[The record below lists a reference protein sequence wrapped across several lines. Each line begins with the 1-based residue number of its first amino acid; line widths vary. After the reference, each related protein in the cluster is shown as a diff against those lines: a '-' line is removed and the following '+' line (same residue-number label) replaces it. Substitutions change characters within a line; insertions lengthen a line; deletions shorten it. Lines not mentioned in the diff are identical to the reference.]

1 MATNRIWSVLWN
13 VFDNQTKGS
22 FKRML
27 IASKDHLDKLKKIV
41 ITHPALQSELDFLL
55 PHFIHFQETYT
66 AADSNHLYYQS
77 QTQAVEKMFAD
88 LSNYWIK
95 KWDIAI
101 QNHFLEGTV
110 EYTMLLGDR
119 RTPFQSGSYEER
131 VSKIRSLATRLQD
144 FPQLSTIQA
153 EVSQYATDIE
163 NARTK
168 QQGLEYK
175 ESNYSNN
182 LEAAR
187 KALAQ
192 AMFGVLGA
200 LQRYFWDNLE
210 AVETLYE
217 LQYWTSPTRKAK
229 EGSQKIAVDIA
240 ANEQVVLAH
249 QVMEGND
256 TFEIEAKLGAAVA
269 VYGLNSLDEPMPINA
284 RIISG
289 GTTEILTILDIA
301 SSENGE
307 ANFLVCKN
315 LQKNAVST
323 IYWQE
328 LVSILEE

>member
-1 MATNRIWSVLWN
+1 MANGRLWSALWN

-27 IASKDHLDKLKKIV
+27 IASKDHLDKLRQVVLI
-41 ITHPALQSELDFLL
+41 HPQLQGELDFLL
-55 PHFIHFQETYT
+55 PHFIHFQEVY
-66 AADSNHLYYQS
+66 AGADSNRLYYQS
-77 QTQAVEKMFAD
+77 NTQNVEKMFAD
-88 LSNYWIK
+88 LSSYWIK

-131 VSKIRSLATRLQD
+131 VSKIRSLASRLQD
-144 FPQLSTIQA
+144 FPQLSVLQA

-168 QQGLEYK
+168 QQGFEFK
-175 ESNYSNN
+175 ENTYSNQ

-187 KALAQ
+187 LKLAQ

-217 LQYWTSPTRKAK
+217 LQYFTTPIRKAT
-229 EGSQKIAVDIA
+229 EGSQKTSVEIAPNGQEVIA
-240 ANEQVVLAH
+240 SRP
-249 QVMEGND
+249 MKGND
-256 TFEIEAKLGAAVA
+256 SFEIEALLGSAVI
-269 VYGLNSLDEPMPINA
+269 VYGVNSLDEPVPINA
-284 RIISG
+284 KTISG
-289 GTTEILTILDIA
+289 GTTEIVNILDIS
-301 SSENGE
+301 SSENGG

-315 LQKNAVST
+315 LQTNAVSK
-323 IYWQE
+323 IRWQE
-328 LVSILEE
+328 LVSILED

>member
-1 MATNRIWSVLWN
+1 MANGKLWSALWN

-27 IASKDHLDKLKKIV
+27 IASKDHLDKLKQMV
-41 ITHPALQSELDFLL
+41 LVHPPLQGELDFLL
-55 PHFIHFQETYT
+55 PHFTHFQEVYA
-66 AADSNHLYYQS
+66 AADSNRLYYQS
-77 QTQAVEKMFAD
+77 NTQAVEKMFAD
-88 LSNYWIK
+88 LSSYWIK

-144 FPQLSTIQA
+144 FPQLSILQA

-168 QQGLEYK
+168 QQGFEFK
-175 ESNYSNN
+175 ENTYSNQ

-187 KALAQ
+187 LKLAQ

-217 LQYWTSPTRKAK
+217 LQYFTTPTRQAK
-229 EGSQKIAVDIA
+229 ENTSKTSVEIP
-240 ANEQVVLAH
+240 ANEQVVLVNQPMA
-249 QVMEGND
+249 GNSA
-256 TFEIEAKLGAAVA
+256 FEIEAAIGAAVV
-269 VYGLNSLDEPMPINA
+269 VYGVNLLDEPVPMNA
-284 RIISG
+284 KIISG
-289 GTTEILTILDIA
+289 GTTEIVNILDIS
-301 SSENGE
+301 SSENGS

-315 LQKNAVST
+315 LQTNAVSK
-323 IYWQE
+323 IRWQE

>member
-1 MATNRIWSVLWN
+1 
-13 VFDNQTKGS
+13 
-22 FKRML
+22 ML
-27 IASKDHLDKLKKIV
+27 IASKDHLDKLKQIV
-41 ITHPALQSELDFLL
+41 IAHPALQGELDFLL
-55 PHFIHFQETYT
+55 PHFIHFQEMYA
-66 AADSNHLYYQS
+66 AADSNRLYYQS
-77 QTQAVEKMFAD
+77 NTQTVEKMFAD
-88 LSNYWIK
+88 LSSHWIK

-101 QNHFLEGTV
+101 QSHFLEGTP

-144 FPQLSTIQA
+144 FPQLSVLQA

-168 QQGLEYK
+168 QQGFEYK
-175 ESNYSNN
+175 ESTYSNE

-187 KALAQ
+187 LKLAQ

-210 AVETLYE
+210 AIETLYE
-217 LQYWTSPTRKAK
+217 LQYWTSPTRKVK

-256 TFEIEAKLGAAVA
+256 MFEIEAKLGAAVA
-269 VYGLNSLDEPMPINA
+269 VYGLHSLDEPMPFNA
-284 RIISG
+284 KIISS
-289 GTTEILTILDIA
+289 GTTEILSILDIS
-301 SSENGE
+301 SSEDGR

-328 LVSILEE
+328 LVSVLEE